1 MPSLGRVAGPRR
13 KSKKIERKHRQ
24 MQLGRQSSE
33 VEDQIKEK
41 PDVSNAPLFR
51 RPADEKSGLRGGFGK
66 ATN

>member
-1 MPSLGRVAGPRR
+1 
-13 KSKKIERKHRQ
+13 